1 MGQFPRQAAI
11 RVGVAVVAVLLTAAG
26 SGSASA
32 FPFSKGAP
40 AAEQIGDEQLDGIQ
54 RALDERRLIDAG
66 RMIDGAMLSGK
77 SHPRLDLLTG
87 ELGLARGRYDAAIQA
102 FRLARRN
109 PAVRSAALQGEA
121 LALARSGRDAE
132 ATPLLKQ
139 VVAEDQLAW
148 RAWNALGA
156 QHDRRQQWSEAELA
170 YEQALA
176 AAPNPAAPLN
186 NRGYSRL
193 LQGRL
198 DAAIGDFVAA
208 LRERPDFAEAR
219 GNLRLALALRGDY
232 ERAVDGASAQERAS
246 LLNNAGLAAG
256 ARGDFSQAEA
266 MLQKAIDTKGEYYGR
281 AAENLS
287 LVRELASRTTG
298 RADAPR

>member
-11 RVGVAVVAVLLTAAG
+11 RAGVAVVAVLLTAAG
-26 SGSASA
+26 SGPANA
-32 FPFSKGAP
+32 LPFSKGEP
-40 AAEQIGDEQLDGIQ
+40 AAEQISDEQLDAIQ
-54 RALDERRLIDAG
+54 RALDEHRLIDAG

-77 SHPRLDLLTG
+77 SHPRLDVLTG

-102 FRLARRN
+102 FRLARRHSTVRN
-109 PAVRSAALQGEA
+109 AAVQGEA
-121 LALARSGRDAE
+121 LALARSGRGAE

-139 VVAEDQLAW
+139 VVAQDQLAW

-156 QHDRRQQWSEAELA
+156 QHDRRQQWADAELA
-170 YEQALA
+170 YEHALA

-208 LRERPDFAEAR
+208 LQERPDFAEAR

-232 ERAVDGASAQERAS
+232 ERAVDGASAQERAP

-256 ARGDFSQAEA
+256 ARGDFSKAEA
-266 MLQKAIDTKGEYYGR
+266 MLQQAMDTKGEYYGR

-298 RADAPR
+298 RADVTR